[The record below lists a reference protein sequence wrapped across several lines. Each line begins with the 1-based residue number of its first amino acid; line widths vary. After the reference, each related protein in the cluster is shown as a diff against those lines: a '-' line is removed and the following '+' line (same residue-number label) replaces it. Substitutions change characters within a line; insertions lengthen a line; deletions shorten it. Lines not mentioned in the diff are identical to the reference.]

1 MSRQSLLEPARLK
14 ISDQLPRTDA
24 APTRTRIVVAGMLA
38 RKVCPADMVQVER
51 RSVPGEGGADVRR
64 RAERGRAQGRA

>member
-24 APTRTRIVVAGMLA
+24 APTRTRIVVAGMPLA
-38 RKVCPADMVQVER
+38 RKVCPADMLRVER

-64 RAERGRAQGRA
+64 